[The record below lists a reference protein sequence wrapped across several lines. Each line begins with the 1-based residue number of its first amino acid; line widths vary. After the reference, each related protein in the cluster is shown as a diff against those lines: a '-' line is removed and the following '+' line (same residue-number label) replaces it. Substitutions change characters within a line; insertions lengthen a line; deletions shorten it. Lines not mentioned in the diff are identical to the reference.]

1 MLVDIFAV
9 REHLDE
15 LRSGVDEVSNLVTSR
30 PISVGISTPLDQLQ
44 GIVGDTRTWP
54 PYLELFD
61 RPVAVR
67 KATLAGWVEVLASAE
82 LAGSTP
88 TVHQPERHQRQT
100 EHRHQNCSSSHT
112 DHCHDHPA

>member
-15 LRSGVDEVSNLVTSR
+15 LRSGVDEASNLVTSR

-44 GIVGDTRTWP
+44 GIVGDTLTWP
-54 PYLELFD
+54 LYLELFD

-67 KATLAGWVEVLASAE
+67 KATQQIATAN
-82 LAGSTP
+82 TP
-88 TVHQPERHQRQT
+88 TATAPRARPVVMVRDRAG
-100 EHRHQNCSSSHT
+100 EHDGAFTTS
-112 DHCHDHPA
+112 P